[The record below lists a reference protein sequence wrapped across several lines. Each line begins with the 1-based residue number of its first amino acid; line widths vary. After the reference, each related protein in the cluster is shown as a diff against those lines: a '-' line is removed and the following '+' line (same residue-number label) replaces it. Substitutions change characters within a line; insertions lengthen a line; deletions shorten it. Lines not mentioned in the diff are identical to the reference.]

1 MKNMRKYVFL
11 IAAVVL
17 SSAMTSCSS
26 SEEISGDPDEPKR
39 VVYMLEDPQPIQL
52 TEAQRVFAND
62 NNQFTLNF
70 LKTVND
76 VDKSGKSFIFS
87 PLSITYVLGMVNDA
101 ATGETEKELEQTLGF
116 HEGGIKAVN
125 EYCKKLIDGLPKVDE
140 RVKLNIANA
149 IFLNKNYTLKSQFG
163 QDMQTYYDAKA
174 EALDF
179 SSPQTLSLINS
190 WCSDKTNGM
199 IPTILDEVNPNMM
212 SYLLNAIYFKADW
225 ASKFDQ
231 NNTREETFAKE
242 NGSTELP
249 MMHQNVLIQYMNN
262 DIFSA
267 VKIPYG
273 SGLWNM
279 MVLLPEEG
287 KTTDDV
293 INHFATCGLSG
304 VEGLICQIT
313 EDNIATMKKNYFSPY
328 EVDLKLPRFET
339 SSDTDKLGI
348 EGGLVGLMKNMGI
361 NLAFDS
367 YFAEIPNMCEV
378 PVYIA
383 MMRQKAKIKVN
394 EEGSEAAAVTV
405 AGMIEN
411 SAMPMEYPKAT
422 FHANRP
428 FVYVIQEA
436 SSGVILFV
444 GKFTGA

>member
-1 MKNMRKYVFL
+1 MKKNLFL
-11 IAAVVL
+11 VVALVL
-17 SSAMTSCSS
+17 SSAMVSCSS
-26 SEEISGDPDEPKR
+26 SEGITEDPEEPKT
-39 VVYMLEDPQPIQL
+39 VVYMMADPQPIQL

-62 NNQFTLNF
+62 NNQFTLNY

-76 VDKSGKSFIFS
+76 VDKSGKSFIYS

-101 ATGETEKELEQTLGF
+101 AVGQTEKELEETLGF

-140 RVKLNIANA
+140 NVKLNIANA
-149 IFLNKNYTLKSQFG
+149 IFVNKHYTLKEQF
-163 QDMQTYYDAKA
+163 QKDMIDYYNAKA

-179 SSPQTLSLINS
+179 SSPQTLSTING

-199 IPTILDEVNPNMM
+199 IPTILDEVDPNMM

-231 NNTREETFAKE
+231 KNTKEEEFLSDNQEKVLKE
-242 NGSTELP
+242 VP
-249 MMHQNVLIQYMNN
+249 MMHQNVLISYLKN
-262 DIFSA
+262 DTYSA
-267 VKIPYG
+267 VIIPYG

-279 MVLLPEEG
+279 TVLLPEEG

-293 INHFATCGLSG
+293 IKDVTQNSVLNNRGWCDLSG
-304 VEGLICQIT
+304 NT
-313 EDNIATMKKNYFSPY
+313 FSAY

-339 SSDTDKLGI
+339 DSDTDKLDI
-348 EGGLVGLMKNMGI
+348 KDGLVGLMKKMGI

-367 YFAEIPNMCEV
+367 NFAEIPNMCEV

-405 AGMIEN
+405 AGMMEN
-411 SAMPMEYPKAT
+411 SAGPMEYPKAA

>member
-1 MKNMRKYVFL
+1 MKKNLFL
-11 IAAVVL
+11 IAALVL
-17 SSAMTSCSS
+17 SSGMVSCSS
-26 SEEISGDPDEPKR
+26 SEVTAEDPDEPQTI
-39 VVYMLEDPQPIQL
+39 VYMMADSQPIQM
-52 TEAQRVFAND
+52 TEAQMVFAND

-76 VDKSGKSFIFS
+76 VDKSGRSFIYS

-101 ATGETEKELEQTLGF
+101 AAGQTEQELEQTLGF
-116 HEGGIKAVN
+116 HKGGIQAVN
-125 EYCKKLIDGLPKVDE
+125 DYCKKLIDGLPKVDE
-140 RVKLNIANA
+140 NVKLNIGNA
-149 IFLNKNYTLKSQFG
+149 IFVNKNYTLKEQF
-163 QDMQTYYDAKA
+163 QKDMNDYYDAKA
-174 EALDF
+174 ETLDF
-179 SSPQTLSLINS
+179 SSPQTLSHING
-190 WCSDKTNGM
+190 WCYDKTNGM
-199 IPTILDEVNPNMM
+199 IPTILDEVDSNMM

-231 NNTREETFAKE
+231 KNTKDEPFT
-242 NGSTELP
+242 TESGNITLP
-249 MMHQNVLIQYMNN
+249 LMHQNVLISYLKN
-262 DIFSA
+262 DTYSA
-267 VKIPYG
+267 VVIPYG

-279 MVLLPEEG
+279 TVLLPEEG

-293 INHFATCGLSG
+293 IK
-304 VEGLICQIT
+304 E
-313 EDNIATMKKNYFSPY
+313 IAKSSVVNNRGWCETGGNYFRGY

-339 SSDTDKLGI
+339 DSDTDKLDI
-348 EGGLVGLMKNMGI
+348 KDGLVGLMKKMGI

-367 YFAEIPNMCEV
+367 YLAEIPNMCEL

-405 AGMIEN
+405 AGMMEM
-411 SAMPMEYPKAT
+411 SLMGRPVEYPKAT

-436 SSGVILFV
+436 SSGVILFI

>member
-1 MKNMRKYVFL
+1 MKNLFL

-17 SSAMTSCSS
+17 SCVMTSCSS
-26 SEEISGDPDEPKR
+26 SDETAGDPDEPKR
-39 VVYMLEDPQPIQL
+39 LVYMIADPQPIQL

-70 LKTVND
+70 LKTVNE
-76 VDKSGKSFIFS
+76 VDNTGKSFIYS

-101 ATGETEKELEQTLGF
+101 ATGQTEKELEQTLGF

-140 RVKLNIANA
+140 NVKLNIANA
-149 IFLNKNYTLKSQFG
+149 IFLNKDYTLKPQFE
-163 QDMQTYYDAKA
+163 QDMSDYYDAKA

-179 SSPQTLSLINS
+179 SSSQTLSRING
-190 WCSDKTNGM
+190 WCNEKTNGM
-199 IPTILDEVNPNMM
+199 IPTILNDVNPNMV

-225 ASKFDQ
+225 RSKFDK
-231 NNTREETFAKE
+231 NNTKEEAFTTE
-242 NGSTELP
+242 NGTITLP
-249 MMHQNVLIQYMNN
+249 LMHQNVLISYLKT
-262 DIFSA
+262 DTYSA
-267 VKIPYG
+267 VILPYG

-279 MVLLPEEG
+279 TVLLPEEG

-293 INHFATCGLSG
+293 IKELAESSTVNNPGWCETGG
-304 VEGLICQIT
+304 
-313 EDNIATMKKNYFSPY
+313 NYFQGY

-339 SSDTDKLGI
+339 DSDTDKLGI
-348 EGGLVGLMKNMGI
+348 KDGLVGLMKSMGI

-367 YFAEIPNMCEV
+367 YLAEIPNMCNA

-405 AGMIEN
+405 AGMLEN
-411 SAMPMEYPKAT
+411 SAGPMEYPKAT

-428 FVYVIQEA
+428 FVYVIREA

-444 GKFTGA
+444 GKYTGA